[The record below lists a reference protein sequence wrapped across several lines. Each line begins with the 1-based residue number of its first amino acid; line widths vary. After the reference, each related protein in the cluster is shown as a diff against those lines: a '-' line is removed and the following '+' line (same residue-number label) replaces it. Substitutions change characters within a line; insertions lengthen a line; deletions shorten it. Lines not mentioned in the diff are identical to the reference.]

1 VIKFIWGDF
10 VMDKNCKP
18 VNILI
23 NKTKARFKEKN
34 LQIFFQEKRDPVTGQ
49 RLGIKEPV
57 TLFIDNAG
65 PLNEFP
71 LECIECVEV
80 QLGEPSWSY
89 CANRIR
95 IRIPFRIFLVVK
107 FMDQGSYEMI
117 VLPDDIGVRV
127 TTLYDLSEPQVSR
140 SLYQTMQRVGDVFIC
155 TIVIPVDR
163 FTGFVPVNDDFT
175 VITRL
180 TDLTWNADIGEVSFS
195 GTGSPPAPATR
206 VDLSIFYDLL
216 VLIAVEEE
224 LTVLGETE

>member
-1 VIKFIWGDF
+1 
-10 VMDKNCKP
+10 MDKNCKP

-23 NKTKARFKEKN
+23 NKTKARYKEKN

-163 FTGFVPVNDDFT
+163 FTGFVLVNDDFT

>member
-1 VIKFIWGDF
+1 
-10 VMDKNCKP
+10 MDKNCKP

-23 NKTKARFKEKN
+23 NKTKARYKEKN
-34 LQIFFQEKRDPVTGQ
+34 LQIFFQENRDPVTGQ

-163 FTGFVPVNDDFT
+163 FTGFVLVNDDFT